1 MDLSITLHRNRP
13 VCFYLVVQRDIFICI
28 SGALAVQVFLA
39 TACPGD
45 VLVPTLQV
53 A

>member
-1 MDLSITLHRNRP
+1 MDLSITLQRNRP

-28 SGALAVQVFLA
+28 SGALAVRVFLA
-39 TACPGD
+39 TVCQGD
-45 VLVPTLQV
+45 VLVLTSQV